1 MKSDQ
6 EFYRRV
12 VSDTLDSIVSPGVR
26 DTLMTEALSLAGEIT
41 VPRRAREFRA
51 FVRGPLSSTLERALG
66 QELGR
71 SVVAELTRLSEEAP
85 ASSVPPP
92 NAKHARSRAEP
103 GQQHPRSEP
112 QAAPEPSNARR
123 ARSNQ
128 ASTIPPA
135 AARAK
140 VANAPTLP
148 ARPRREAPV
157 ETEESIRA
165 RPPHSNDYPAG
176 IARAFGMISSN
187 PAAAPNRR
195 LPVIFLATR
204 DAELVRRFS
213 SWLDPRASVVRV
225 LRLADLLLH
234 VEDAG
239 DRKMVIVLDGHS
251 PPLRVE
257 ALAALCADLPSKLGV
272 VLWGGTRDVTGRLTE
287 LFPCVSEW
295 LVCGDQTPLADVVD
309 RCAQMVG

>member
-12 VSDTLDSIVSPGVR
+12 VSDTLDSIVSPGAR
-26 DTLMTEALSLAGEIT
+26 DTLLTEALSLAGEIA

-51 FVRGPLSSTLERALG
+51 FVRGPLSETLERALG

-71 SVVAELTRLSEEAP
+71 SVAAELMRLSEAAP

-92 NAKHARSRAEP
+92 MAARHGAR
-103 GQQHPRSEP
+103 QR
-112 QAAPEPSNARR
+112 PEPAASVPHSEAEHGPEHSGARR
-123 ARSNQ
+123 PRSNQ
-128 ASTIPPA
+128 VSTVPPA

-148 ARPRREAPV
+148 ARPRREAPPN
-157 ETEESIRA
+157 EESQRA
-165 RPPHSNDYPAG
+165 RPPISNDYPAG
-176 IARAFGMISSN
+176 VARAFGMISSN
-187 PAAAPNRR
+187 PVAAPNRR
-195 LPVIFLATR
+195 LPVVFLATR

-239 DRKMVIVLDGHS
+239 ERKMVIVLDGHS

-257 ALAALCADLPSKLGV
+257 ALAALCEELKLSV
-272 VLWGGTRDVTGRLTE
+272 VLWGGTRDVTARLTD
-287 LFPCVSEW
+287 LFPRVSEW